1 MTKSMVIRFYEEAPE
16 DAKAYAMLQ
25 NYREYGYDSM
35 RRMIIA
41 SILNGESGK
50 DIVDMDLLAEK
61 IASKLSDKV
70 ILGQECAE
78 EINIQDQSLD
88 KALSFMDLL

>member
-16 DAKAYAMLQ
+16 DTKAYAMLQ

-41 SILNGESGK
+41 SILNGERGK

-61 IASKLSDKV
+61 IASKLSGKV
-70 ILGQECAE
+70 IFGQEFEE

-88 KALSFMDLL
+88 KALSFMALL